1 MYSAMFGVNASGPNG
16 SQPFAFNA
24 SGNNMSSTNTSTLHD
39 IPALYSVPLML
50 HLVLGMAVMCNIFL
64 YFLPLSSTLQA
75 LREQGHLKEM
85 RLSTRLA
92 PIYLMFAQSYL
103 WAIYGHCVG
112 LSDLAQF
119 NGLGA
124 IACVMHLAIVA
135 RAPQARDLVRPCI
148 LLSIVAVLFFPV
160 CVMMSSSSTLARN
173 RAFGYWATI
182 FNLGMILAPLRAAA
196 KVMHSGLLGS
206 FPVFTVMAS
215 FMSSLLWAHYGFL
228 VHDQIVLVPS
238 MVGVGLC
245 AGALLL
251 VYASIWGRNGQS
263 SAQSLLFEVESQPLM
278 PRAHKKAGMS
288 SCSSFFQSLLHGPQ
302 VLKPGA
308 QRPGGYTAPRKDGE
322 LGAADRINPPNVKK
336 MLHARV
342 EEVAKM
348 WEKAPFGSA
357 SSENAS
363 PTPMIERS
371 TFSVV
376 SQPAGT
382 KSPFS
387 AFGRAQSAED
397 ADSGEEQEFP
407 SKDVTCVDG
416 ETYRPC
422 GAAVLGSGFL
432 AGRGIRNSG
441 GRGGID
447 CIL

>member
-1 MYSAMFGVNASGPNG
+1 MLGVNASGANG
-16 SQPFAFNA
+16 SQPFVFNA
-24 SGNNMSSTNTSTLHD
+24 SDNNMSSTNTSTLHD

-50 HLVLGMAVMCNIFL
+50 HLVLGMAVMVNIFL

-75 LREQGHLKEM
+75 LREQGHMKEM
-85 RLSTRLA
+85 RLSMRLA

-103 WAIYGHCVG
+103 WACYGHCVG

-135 RAPQARDLVRPCI
+135 RSPQARDLVRPCI

-160 CVMMSSSSTLARN
+160 CIMMSAPSTLARN

-182 FNLGMILAPLRAAA
+182 FNLGMIGAPLRTAA
-196 KVMHSGLLGS
+196 KALHSGLLGS

-215 FMSSLLWAHYGFL
+215 FMSSLLWAHYAFL
-228 VHDQIVLVPS
+228 VHDQILLVPS
-238 MVGVGLC
+238 MVGVGVC
-245 AGALLL
+245 AGELLL
-251 VYASIWGRNGQS
+251 VYASIWGGSGHS
-263 SAQSLLFEVESQPLM
+263 SAQRLLFEVESQPLM
-278 PRAHKKAGMS
+278 PRAHKRTGMS
-288 SCSSFFQSLLHGPQ
+288 NCSSFFQSLVHGPQ

-308 QRPGGYTAPRKDGE
+308 QRPAGYSGE
-322 LGAADRINPPNVKK
+322 RINPPNVKK

-357 SSENAS
+357 QSENPS
-363 PTPMIERS
+363 PTPLIERS

-397 ADSGEEQEFP
+397 ADSGEEQEVP
-407 SKDVTCVDG
+407 SKDLTCVDG
-416 ETYRPC
+416 DLYRPC

-432 AGRGIRNSG
+432 AGRGMRNSG
-441 GRGGID
+441 DRGGID